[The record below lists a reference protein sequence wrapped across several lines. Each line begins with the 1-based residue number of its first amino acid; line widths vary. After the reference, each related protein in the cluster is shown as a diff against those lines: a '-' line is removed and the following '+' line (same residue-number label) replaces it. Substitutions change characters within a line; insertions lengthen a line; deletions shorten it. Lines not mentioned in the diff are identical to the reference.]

1 MQSGTRNDGAHAPRR
16 TRDVVL
22 LVLNV
27 TIFVLAIGLVWAKL
41 RDRAGL
47 DGTPP
52 PLDTPPPP
60 AARGAESPPPTP
72 HATAGDPSPEAGTVV
87 APGGEGPGA
96 DDTQPPP
103 PEPRLR
109 GQVDAEVR
117 GPHPGLE
124 AARRREEL
132 HAVAATE
139 AAIDRVGV
147 DVEVLRAIR
156 GAYPSS
162 AAPYGTNRGIEA
174 LHAALAKV
182 GKTSGLRIG
191 DTDEDGRLEILD
203 AWGRPLVW
211 FSPEDYASVQR
222 WAPGDGAAR
231 DVEARRSAAS
241 GAFLAAGTYQLWSA
255 GPDGSPGSDDDGDDV
270 TSWVSRD

>member
-1 MQSGTRNDGAHAPRR
+1 MQSGTRNDGAQAPRR

-47 DGTPP
+47 DGAPP

-60 AARGAESPPPTP
+60 AAR
-72 HATAGDPSPEAGTVV
+72 DPLPEAGTDG
-87 APGGEGPGA
+87 APGGEGPEA
-96 DDTQPPP
+96 DDVQPPP

-117 GPHPGLE
+117 DRHPGLDV
-124 AARRREEL
+124 ARRREEL

-139 AAIDRVGV
+139 AAIDRLGV

-174 LHAALAKV
+174 LYAALAKV

-231 DVEARRSAAS
+231 DVEARRSRAS
-241 GAFLAAGTYQLWSA
+241 GAFLAAGTYQLWSG